1 MIQVFFGD
9 DRTAATNEIKKQLGE
24 NYEVIDAAELSADA
38 LPDIF
43 FGTTLFAD
51 ERKILIKD
59 LFSNTDLLNAFGN
72 YLDTPHQVIILESA
86 LDRRKAAIKDLE
98 KDPRLKFQKFE
109 KAVSS
114 ADRFFVFNIYDQALT
129 NPAAAVKALRAR
141 EAEQEPY
148 ACLGAWTKKAL
159 DNLAKN
165 EKSAKNRRIVKE
177 LAKIDLAL
185 KTTKLSNNPWPVL
198 ESFLLRIKTL

>member
-1 MIQVFFGD
+1 MIQVFYGD
-9 DRTAATNEIKKQLGE
+9 DRAAAMKEVKKQLGDE
-24 NYEVIDAAELSADA
+24 FEVIDAAELSADS

-51 ERKILIKD
+51 VRKILIKD
-59 LFSNTDLLNAFGN
+59 LFSNTELLNALTN
-72 YLDTPHQVIILESA
+72 YLDTTHQVITIESA
-86 LDRRKAAIKDLE
+86 LDRRKSVVKDLE
-98 KDPRLKFQKFE
+98 KDSRLKFQKFE
-109 KAVSS
+109 KAISS
-114 ADRFFVFNIYDQALT
+114 TDRFFVFNIYDQALV
-129 NPAAAVKALRAR
+129 NPTAAVQALRAR
-141 EAEQEPY
+141 ESEQEPY

-177 LAKIDLAL
+177 LAKIDLVL

-198 ESFLLRIKTL
+198 ESFLLRLKTF